1 MKKLFALMA
10 ALALCLSLTACG
22 GDQNEDPNDVVGD
35 DWRVTGVV
43 RAEGTITRDG
53 GDVYV
58 LVCVNDDDA
67 VFCYDDETYAVYD
80 YVDYPMTL
88 QGDPWE
94 EFQSIDFADRNG
106 DGNSDVA
113 MLFEL
118 DGQTV
123 LMVWF
128 WDADTESYVFQPEES
143 LIDGYSDAEP
153 VPEGFD
159 GVWYLEGEEDAA
171 VVISIG
177 VADDWI
183 LYDQADGEL
192 KEIDSGTLR
201 VLDEAQGHYAADSE
215 VYEGVSY
222 NLVTADDNAFYWG
235 TEGDYH
241 LYERLKR
248 W

>member
-1 MKKLFALMA
+1 MKNWKKYVSLVMALV
-10 ALALCLSLTACG
+10 LCLMLTACG
-22 GDQNEDPNDVVGD
+22 GNQNEDPNDVVGD

-128 WDADTESYVFQPEES
+128 WDADTEAYVFQPEES
-143 LIDGYSDAEP
+143 LVEDFGEES
-153 VPEGFD
+153 VSHVGFEGT
-159 GVWYLEGEEDAA
+159 WYLDGDETEES
-171 VVISIG
+171 VIIIG
-177 VADDWI
+177 VVGDWV
-183 LYDQADGEL
+183 LYDQ
-192 KEIDSGTLR
+192 
-201 VLDEAQGHYAADSE
+201 QGHFAADSE
-215 VYEGVSY
+215 QFADVSY
-222 NLVTADDNAFYWG
+222 LIATAGENGMYWG
-235 TEGDYH
+235 VTGDYDY
-241 LYERLKR
+241 YERLD
-248 W
+248 

>member
-1 MKKLFALMA
+1 MKKFLALMA

-128 WDADTESYVFQPEES
+128 WDAETETFVFRPEES
-143 LIDGYSDAEP
+143 LVEDFAGGDTAQQGLDGT
-153 VPEGFD
+153 
-159 GVWYLEGEEDAA
+159 WYLEGEDMAA
-171 VVISIG
+171 SVIGIG
-177 VADDWI
+177 VAGDWI
-183 LYDQADGEL
+183 LYEQSDDTLTA
-192 KEIDSGTLR
+192 IDSGMLR

-215 VYEGVSY
+215 RFDDVSY
-222 NLVTADDNAFYWG
+222 LIATAGENGLYWG
-235 TEGDYH
+235 VTGDYDY
-241 LYERLKR
+241 YERLD
-248 W
+248 